1 MKKSYLLALA
11 ITAAALLS
19 VKADIIP
26 TLGSITPSGGNFQ
39 WNYTVNLT
47 VDQTLKTGS
56 YFTIYDFGA
65 PIGLTIQPAGWT
77 FSSSLVGATPSTVL
91 PADDAGVFNL
101 TWTYTGETTLV
112 GPAGLG
118 TFSAVAQTNL
128 TRQDNYAGSA
138 TKTSNGQPTANIGTV
153 SVPVPEMSALL
164 PMVGVCGFGAIGLA
178 SSFLRRRQ
186 KP

>member
-1 MKKSYLLALA
+1 MKKSYLLGLA
-11 ITAAALLS
+11 ITAAAMLRA
-19 VKADIIP
+19 KADIIP

-47 VDQTLKTGS
+47 IDQTLRTGS

-65 PIGLTIQPAGWT
+65 PIGATIQPAGWT
-77 FSSSLVGATPSTVL
+77 FSSSLVGTTPGTVL
-91 PADDAGVFNL
+91 PSDDASVFNL
-101 TWTYTGETTLV
+101 TWTYTGQTTLV
-112 GPAGLG
+112 GPQALG
-118 TFSAVAQTNL
+118 TFSAVSQTDR
-128 TRQDNYAGSA
+128 TRTDNYAGSA
-138 TKTSNGQPTANIGTV
+138 FKTSNGDPTANIGTV

>member
-1 MKKSYLLALA
+1 MKKSYLLGLA

-26 TLGSITPSGGNFQ
+26 TLGSVTPSGGNFQ

-47 VDQTLKTGS
+47 IDQTLTSGS

-65 PIGLTIQPAGWT
+65 PIGATVQPAGWT
-77 FSSSLVGATPSTVL
+77 FSSSLLGTTPGTVL
-91 PADDAGVFNL
+91 PADDPTVFNL
-101 TWTYTGETTLV
+101 TWTYTGATTMI
-112 GPAGLG
+112 GPSGLG
-118 TFSAVAQTNL
+118 TFSAVSETSLN
-128 TRQDNYAGSA
+128 RPDNYAGSA
-138 TKTSNGQPTANIGTV
+138 TKTSNGEPTANIGTV